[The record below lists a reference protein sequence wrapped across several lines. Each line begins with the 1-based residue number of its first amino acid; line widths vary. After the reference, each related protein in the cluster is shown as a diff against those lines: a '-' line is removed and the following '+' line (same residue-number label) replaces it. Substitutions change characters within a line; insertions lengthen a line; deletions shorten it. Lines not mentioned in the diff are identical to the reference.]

1 MAQKS
6 PSPNGKNPPQ
16 STPEE
21 RYLDLWEENIRLV
34 AANGHTPKSQIKDD

>member
-6 PSPNGKNPPQ
+6 PSSNDQNPSQ

-21 RYLDLWEENIRLV
+21 RYLDLWEENTRLV
-34 AANGHTPKSQIKDD
+34 AANGQAPKSASKDD